1 MAWLSNYSY
10 RKSITLSRAS
20 GAVTN
25 YQMKLLVGESSGAT
39 GENVDCGGKCLSTF
53 NDLRFTKADG
63 TTLLD
68 YWIESI
74 SGTTPNQ
81 LATVWI
87 EFDSIGTGATTF
99 YLYYGNADATAVSSG
114 ANTFLFFDDFDD
126 NSLDTDKWEVLL
138 NTWAE
143 TGGILKGTCGAN
155 AYSVIISKN
164 QVAPTDNYAVDATIA
179 AQYGLTT
186 GNYQSGL
193 VINDTKTT
201 ATIGKGYWLDL
212 TGYDAGKFS
221 IPSISIQKN
230 GENLTTKQL
239 EIDIQDIEVDTAKS
253 AIFPIKPVMEE
264 EYSMRD
270 YWNKYWIYGIVAL
283 ALFIIAIVLI
293 ILYIRAKSKVSGEKG
308 YKTPY
313 DEAKASLKALD
324 AKKYLNRGEQK
335 EYYTQL
341 SFIVRR
347 YLGRIYQ
354 FSALEILS
362 DDLVRYIALKQDILP
377 EDVQKFKQFLYD
389 ADLVKFAKQE
399 FDAPTNETHRK
410 WVEEFVDRVKPLEI
424 PENEDLKKDQVTGE
438 QYKQFNNN

>member
-1 MAWLSNYSY
+1 
-10 RKSITLSRAS
+10 
-20 GAVTN
+20 
-25 YQMKLLVGESSGAT
+25 MKNLLLLVSFFIFQFSFGQTLTPKVDRTSIKIGEPIKYEVKVEYKEGDKIIFPTITDS
-39 GENVDCGGKCLSTF
+39 LSHH
-53 NDLRFTKADG
+53 
-63 TTLLD
+63 
-68 YWIESI
+68 IEV
-74 SGTTPNQ
+74 
-81 LATVWI
+81 L
-87 EFDSIGTGATTF
+87 
-99 YLYYGNADATAVSSG
+99 GNK
-114 ANTFLFFDDFDD
+114 
-126 NSLDTDKWEVLL
+126 LDTIK
-138 NTWAE
+138 
-143 TGGILKGTCGAN
+143 
-155 AYSVIISKN
+155 
-164 QVAPTDNYAVDATIA
+164 TD
-179 AQYGLTT
+179 
-186 GNYQSGL
+186 
-193 VINDTKTT
+193 
-201 ATIGKGYWLDL
+201 GKSEIVQQLDL

-230 GENLTTKQL
+230 GENLVTKQL

-293 ILYIRAKSKVSGEKG
+293 ILYIRAKSKISGEKG

-399 FDAPTNETHRK
+399 FDDSTNETHRK